1 MVGPSA
7 AADIDQF
14 GEMITAARSAVVFT
28 GAGISTDSGIPDF
41 RSPGGLWSQF
51 KPIDFDEFMSS
62 EAIRKKAWERKF
74 DLDEAIGNPEP
85 NGGHRA
91 IASLLEQGKVSH
103 VITQNIDGLHQA
115 AGVPAEKVI
124 ELHGNNTFARCLTC
138 QRRYELEPIKQQFLV
153 DQQPPYC
160 DECGGVIKSAVIS
173 FGQSMPAVA
182 MTQAEQATREADL
195 FIAIG
200 SSLQVY
206 PAAGFPRLAAELNIP
221 LVILNRDPT
230 DLDDTADLVLNT
242 EITPVLI
249 EVTRTQ

>member
-1 MVGPSA
+1 M
-7 AADIDQF
+7 
-14 GEMITAARSAVVFT
+14 
-28 GAGISTDSGIPDF
+28 
-41 RSPGGLWSQF
+41 
-51 KPIDFDEFMSS
+51 
-62 EAIRKKAWERKF
+62 
-74 DLDEAIGNPEP
+74 
-85 NGGHRA
+85 
-91 IASLLEQGKVSH
+91 SH

-160 DECGGVIKSAVIS
+160 NECGGVIKSAVIS

-182 MTQAEQATREADL
+182 MNQAEQATREADL

-230 DLDDTADLVLNT
+230 DLDSTADLVLNM

-249 EVTRTQ
+249 EVTRNQ